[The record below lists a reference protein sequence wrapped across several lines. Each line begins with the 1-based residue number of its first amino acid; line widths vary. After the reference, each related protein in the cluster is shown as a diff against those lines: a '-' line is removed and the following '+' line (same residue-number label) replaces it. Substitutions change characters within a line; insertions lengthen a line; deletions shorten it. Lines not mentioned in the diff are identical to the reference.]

1 MVTQKISLWG
11 NSLGVRLPQSIVKQI
26 GLEAG
31 NTISI
36 SIEGNKIV
44 LSPVRPTYS
53 LQELLQDVSPDLQ
66 HQEVDWCEPEGDKV
80 W

>member
-36 SIEGNKIV
+36 STEGNKIV
-44 LSPVRPTYS
+44 LSPVRSTYS
-53 LQELLQDVSPDLQ
+53 LQELLQDVTPDLQ
-66 HQEVDWCEPEGDKV
+66 HQEVDWGEPEGDEV

>member
-36 SIEGNKIV
+36 STEGNKIV

-66 HQEVDWCEPEGDKV
+66 HQEVDWGDPEGDEV